1 VRYIAA
7 IDRRNS
13 VEHAMQTVDIAIRMK
28 KTGLVVGVDLSG
40 DGSVSINSLCY
51 MCATSLLYAI
61 YVACKVLFN

>member
-1 VRYIAA
+1 
-7 IDRRNS
+7 
-13 VEHAMQTVDIAIRMK
+13 MQTVDIAIRMK